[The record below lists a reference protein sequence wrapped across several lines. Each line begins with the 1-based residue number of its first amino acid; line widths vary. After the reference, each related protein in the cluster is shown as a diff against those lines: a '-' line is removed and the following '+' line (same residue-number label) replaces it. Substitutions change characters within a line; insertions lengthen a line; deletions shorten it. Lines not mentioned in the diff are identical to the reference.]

1 MLGLGLGSTQGA
13 RFKPAADAQEQP
25 PAFLPANFFIDYS
38 VTGGDLTFTAN
49 QSVDSTNNWLKIQYP
64 NAAQTN
70 ISGVLNRNA
79 VPAIDALTGVTYR
92 LQFDIHLLRGADW
105 TEGVGNNTVTVK
117 TVFGSDT
124 HTQEVAPDTSVTFD
138 TGTRVIQRD
147 FANDNFIYFDVT
159 NDLPEANAVFYIK
172 NYSLS
177 LNV

>member
-13 RFKPAADAQEQP
+13 RFKPSDPPQQQP

-49 QSVDSTNNWLKIQYP
+49 QSVDGTNNWLKIQYP
-64 NAAQTN
+64 NVAQTN

-79 VPAIDALTGVTYR
+79 VPAMDALVGVTYR
-92 LQFDIHLLRGADW
+92 LQFDIRLARGADW

-124 HTQEVAPDTSVTFD
+124 HSEEVTPDTNVTFD

-159 NDLPEANAVFYIK
+159 NDLPEANALFYIK